1 MLAVGVRVMRKLAQ
15 AVRDV
20 LAFPFTKPMSWA
32 GAALVILAVVIIIL
46 LILPS
51 CAST

>member
-1 MLAVGVRVMRKLAQ
+1 MLKLTQ

-20 LAFPFTKPMSWA
+20 LAFPFTKSMSWA
-32 GAALVILAVVIIIL
+32 GSAIVILAVVIIIL
-46 LILPS
+46 LILRS

>member
-1 MLAVGVRVMRKLAQ
+1 MRKLMH
-15 AVRDV
+15 VLRDV
-20 LAFPFTKPMSWA
+20 LAFPFTKPMSWV
-32 GAALVILAVVIIIL
+32 GTVLVILAVVVIII